1 MMTITAASLGSGP
14 ISAGG
19 WSITQNS
26 INIDAT
32 HRLLK
37 LTLFGAVP
45 LSGSNVE
52 LIRLTSSVLGTATY
66 ESSQVIRLQNLRVNE
81 DLIASKADNAIH
93 KVVYAGDADGDGS
106 YGGADAGLIS
116 RVVVNLDSGFD
127 THDWT
132 DPQIVGDASGDGTLS
147 GLDASYVAQEAVFI
161 DVPAVPALPPVP
173 LMFNLSGVDPQY
185 TVDDNIHAVRGGS
198 VTVPVQLT
206 VSQPGDIPP
215 SVVGSTFDL
224 FFDPSVLTFQSAT
237 TGNFWTTGDG
247 WTIFAN
253 PNVQPGRVIVSMYN
267 SQGQASS
274 AGQGP
279 IANVSF
285 GVSNSASVGNS
296 STLDVGAKNPNEGHL
311 TWSDNDGSLVFTN
324 FPGDYNQNGV
334 VESGDYVLFRRTQGN
349 SVPNFTGAD
358 GDGTGIVAMGD
369 YDLWRTNFGNV
380 LGPGAGAGMSLA
392 DSGATSEA
400 PAASAS
406 TVPATPTASAI
417 VVEQPA
423 AQRQSAS
430 AVSEP
435 TTSSAVSFTSVKTSG
450 ASIVASTVATSVPSN
465 ELVGSQVA
473 ANFADQAF
481 SEALAPSHHSR
492 TAALVGHR
500 SEFSSRLADANLIDL
515 ALATPKRFEM
525 DGDDSLCDDNNA
537 DHAKAVDE
545 LFAEMDDDA
554 LAVRLEV

>member
-1 MMTITAASLGSGP
+1 MTITAASLGTGP

-37 LTLFGAVP
+37 LTVFGAVS

-52 LIRLTSSVLGTATY
+52 LIRLTSSVPGTATY

-93 KVVYAGDADGDGS
+93 KVVYVGDADGDGA

-127 THDWT
+127 AHDWT

-161 DVPAVPALPPVP
+161 DVPEVPALPAVP
-173 LMFNLSGVDPQY
+173 LMFNISGVDPQY
-185 TVDDNIHAVRGGS
+185 TVDDNIHAVRGSS

-215 SVVGSTFDL
+215 GVVGSTFDL
-224 FFDPSVLTFQSAT
+224 FFDPSVLTYQSAT
-237 TGNFWTTGDG
+237 NGSFWTTGDG

-267 SQGQASS
+267 SQGQTSS
-274 AGQGP
+274 VGQGP

-285 GVSNSASVGNS
+285 GVSNSAPVGNTQHAGRRS
-296 STLDVGAKNPNEGHL
+296 QEPQRRSPHL
-311 TWSDNDGSLVFTN
+311 VRQRWFAGLHEFPRRLQSEWSRRIGRLCFIPKD
-324 FPGDYNQNGV
+324 
-334 VESGDYVLFRRTQGN
+334 SGQFGTEFHWCRWGRYRYRRQ
-349 SVPNFTGAD
+349 
-358 GDGTGIVAMGD
+358 GD
-369 YDLWRTNFGNV
+369 YDLWRANFGNV
-380 LGPGAGAGMSLA
+380 FSPGAGAGMSLA
-392 DSGATSEA
+392 ESGATSA
-400 PAASAS
+400 VPAASAS
-406 TVPATPTASAI
+406 TVPATPAASEI

-430 AVSEP
+430 AISEP
-435 TTSSAVSFTSVKTSG
+435 TTSSAVSFTSGEIAG
-450 ASIVASTVATSVPSN
+450 ASIVASTVATSVSSY
-465 ELVGSQVA
+465 ELVGSQVV

-492 TAALVGHR
+492 TAAFAGHR

-525 DGDDSLCDDNNA
+525 DGDDSLCDDHNA
-537 DHAKAVDE
+537 DHAEAVDE

-554 LAVRLEV
+554 LAVRLGV